1 MATAALWT
9 RGYRVAKQSAHQ
21 AQGPVKDVYKLRAA
35 AVSFAL
41 GARVLDKVSLSGI
54 ASTFP
59 VKLRCPC

>member
-9 RGYRVAKQSAHQ
+9 RGYRVAKQSARQ
-21 AQGPVKDVYKLRAA
+21 AQAPVNGVFKLRAA

-41 GARVLDKVSLSGI
+41 GVGVLDEVSLSGI